1 MAEPSEAVERSGH
14 TMINRRIFLQ
24 NSVLVVAAPALA
36 NLMPLSFANQSD
48 ALPHSEP
55 IPIQHTEVDTPM
67 NSALLKID
75 GWDYCNDITFGRS
88 QSESVDRFSN
98 NPIDSQAVI
107 RLTQSWR
114 ASWR

>member
-1 MAEPSEAVERSGH
+1 M
-14 TMINRRIFLQ
+14 MINRRIFVQ
-24 NSVLVVAAPALA
+24 NSVLVVAAPALGS
-36 NLMPLSFANQSD
+36 LVPLSFANQTD
-48 ALPHSEP
+48 ALPHSEL

-67 NSALLKID
+67 NSALFKID
-75 GWDYCNDITFGRS
+75 GWDGCDDIGLGRS

-98 NPIDSQAVI
+98 ITNDSQAVI